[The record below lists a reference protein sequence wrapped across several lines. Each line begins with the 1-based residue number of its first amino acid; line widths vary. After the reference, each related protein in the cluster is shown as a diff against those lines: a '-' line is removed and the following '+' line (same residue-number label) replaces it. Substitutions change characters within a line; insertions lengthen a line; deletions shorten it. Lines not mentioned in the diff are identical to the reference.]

1 MQFFYNFQNNQNLLT
16 IKYLLESL
24 WNINT
29 GSGVVAYGSVLSQKK
44 RNSQETVWMKLIYS
58 IEAKSQNGVDSIK

>member
-1 MQFFYNFQNNQNLLT
+1 M
-16 IKYLLESL
+16 KYKHWKWGGGIWFCSF
-24 WNINT
+24 T
-29 GSGVVAYGSVLSQKK
+29 KKK